1 MVKVLDRESI
11 NRMTRNSGRGGS
23 TYVGGGGGGYTLPLA
38 ADGTRGGVQIGYTT
52 DATNRKYAVQ
62 LSNEKMYVNVPWVNT
77 EDRLKPLGDITY
89 GANYLQ
95 FQDVHASAA
104 SNPANAIGNPSAD
117 WYHHII
123 MNHGNEGGYFVDMAI
138 CFHSNEFYYR
148 RIVNGTANAWVR
160 VIDSSNIGNQSVNYA
175 TSAGSAGYA
184 ASASQASNADTVDN
198 YHASDLIKKGGDT
211 MTGTF
216 GLRSN
221 AYGGPS
227 GTHGLNC
234 NNSDIVGVNSIYT
247 SDESDSWDEGIE
259 FYRGDNGN
267 WDSLRAYRGT
277 WYFYSNN
284 GSSYG
289 NVQALN
295 GYAEGTWASKSDAR
309 EKNVLGD
316 IDLTVEDIAAMPAV
330 RFTWKNRADKQV
342 HIGTL
347 AQAWQKKLPEAVGRT
362 ENNRLTF
369 SYGEAAA
376 VCVVKLAQRVLEL
389 EEIVNEMRYGT
400 QQH

>member
-1 MVKVLDRESI
+1 MQTNEDLIKRIAENVALRLI
-11 NRMTRNSGRGGS
+11 RIYAN
-23 TYVGGGGGGYTLPLA
+23 GGGGSFTMPVA
-38 ADGTRGGVQIGYTT
+38 ADGVLGGVQIGYTT
-52 DATNRKYAVQ
+52 DATARKYAVQ
-62 LSNEKMYVNVPWVNT
+62 LDNEKAYVNVPWT
-77 EDRLKPLGDITY
+77 DHYSWSDIT
-89 GANYLQ
+89 NKP
-95 FQDVHASAA
+95 AA
-104 SNPANAIGNPSAD
+104 AGGSTTPVYWNGSGFTQCTSYANA
-117 WYHHII
+117 
-123 MNHGNEGGYFVDMAI
+123 
-138 CFHSNEFYYR
+138 
-148 RIVNGTANAWVR
+148 
-160 VIDSSNIGNQSVNYA
+160 SVNYA

-184 ASASQASNADTVDN
+184 ASASQAGNADTVDN

-309 EKNVLGD
+309 DKNVLGD
-316 IDLTVEDIAAMPAV
+316 IGLTVEDIAAMPAV

-362 ENNRLTF
+362 ENGRLTF

-376 VCVVKLAQRVLEL
+376 VCVVKLAQRVLAL
-389 EEIVNEMRYGT
+389 EEIVNDMRYGT